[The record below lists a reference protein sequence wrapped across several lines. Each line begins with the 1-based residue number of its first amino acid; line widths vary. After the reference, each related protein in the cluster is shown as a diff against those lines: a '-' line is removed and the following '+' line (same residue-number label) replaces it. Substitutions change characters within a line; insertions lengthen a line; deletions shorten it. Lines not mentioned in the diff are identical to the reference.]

1 MMSRF
6 QNDSNNHNSTYHH
19 PFQNG
24 CYNTR
29 VLEPFIELY
38 ELNIFFQRLQ
48 RKEHLIKSSG
58 TS

>member
-6 QNDSNNHNSTYHH
+6 QNDSNNHNSAYNR

-24 CYNTR
+24 CYKSR
-29 VLEPFIELY
+29 VLEPFIKLY
-38 ELNIFFQRLQ
+38 ELNICLLWQQ
-48 RKEHLIKSSG
+48 RKEHLIKSSR